1 MECVGVSVRAQPA
14 EGRCTEMI
22 GRKLRSDHWQGALNQ
37 RA

>member
-1 MECVGVSVRAQPA
+1 MECVRVSVREEQA

-37 RA
+37 KA